1 MKLNKDKRQQ
11 AENRKGNEQHCG
23 FIGLIGRP
31 NVGKST
37 LLNQLVGQ
45 KVSITAHKPQTTR
58 NRILGIRTEQYTQIV
73 FIDTPG
79 IHRPEKLLNR
89 KIVAYA
95 TETLRDTDLNLWIV
109 EPLPESSLQKK
120 ELSFLHLEDQEIL
133 KLLSAK
139 AKRTVL
145 VLNKIDTIPQEQALV
160 SIKKLAELADFA
172 EIVPVSA
179 LKSTNVEH
187 LVETLKKYL
196 PVHPFYFETHQVTD
210 ASERFLASEFVR
222 EELFLRL
229 QQEIPYSVAVIVEQ
243 FEDDPK
249 CIKIACTI
257 CVERDSQKGIIIGKK
272 GEMLKTIG
280 TAARKK
286 IERLLGNKVHL
297 ALHVKILKQWSNN
310 AHHLRSLGF
319 N

>member
-1 MKLNKDKRQQ
+1 MKNNKDKRQQ
-11 AENRKGNEQHCG
+11 TEDRKETEQYSG

-45 KVSITAHKPQTTR
+45 KVSITAHKAQTTR
-58 NRILGIRTEQYTQIV
+58 NRILGIWTGLNTQII

-89 KIVAYA
+89 KIVAFA

-109 EPLPESSLQKK
+109 EPLPASSLEKR
-120 ELSFLHLEDQEIL
+120 ELSFLHREDQEIL
-133 KLLSAK
+133 KLLAGK
-139 AKRTVL
+139 EKRTVL

-160 SIKKLAELADFA
+160 SIEKLAKLADFA

-196 PVHPFYFETHQVTD
+196 PIHPFYFETHQVTD
-210 ASERFLASEFVR
+210 ASESFLASEFVR

-286 IERLLGNKVHL
+286 IERLLGNKVYL
-297 ALHVKILKQWSNN
+297 ALHVKVLKQWSNN

>member
-1 MKLNKDKRQQ
+1 MKKNKDNFQQ
-11 AENRKGNEQHCG
+11 TKDQKENKQNCG

-37 LLNQLVGQ
+37 LLNKLVGQ
-45 KVSITAHKPQTTR
+45 KISITAHKAQTTR
-58 NRILGIRTEQYTQIV
+58 NRILGIRTELNTQIV
-73 FIDTPG
+73 FVDTPG
-79 IHRPEKLLNR
+79 IHRTEKLLNR

-95 TETLRDTDLNLWIV
+95 TETLRNTDLNLWIV
-109 EPLPESSLQKK
+109 EPLPESSLHKK
-120 ELSFLHLEDQEIL
+120 DLSFLHIEDQGIL
-133 KLLSAK
+133 KLLLEK
-139 AKRTVL
+139 AKRTVI
-145 VLNKIDTIPQEQALV
+145 VFNKIDTIPQGQILV
-160 SIKKLAELADFA
+160 CIEKLAGIADFA
-172 EIVPVSA
+172 EIVPISA

-187 LVETLKKYL
+187 LLETLKKYL
-196 PVHPFYFETHQVTD
+196 PLHPFYFETHQVTD
-210 ASERFLASEFVR
+210 ASERFLSSEFVR

-229 QQEIPYSVAVIVEQ
+229 KQEIPYSVAVIVEQ

-257 CVERDSQKGIIIGKK
+257 CVERESQKGIIIGKK
-272 GEMLKTIG
+272 GEMLKKIG
-280 TAARKK
+280 AAARKK

-297 ALHVKILKQWSNN
+297 ALHVKVLKQWSNN

>member
-1 MKLNKDKRQQ
+1 MKNTKDNRQQ
-11 AENRKGNEQHCG
+11 TEEREKIEQHCG

-45 KVSITAHKPQTTR
+45 KISITAHKAQTTR
-58 NRILGIRTEQYTQIV
+58 NRILGILTDLNTQIV

-109 EPLPESSLQKK
+109 EPLPESLV
-120 ELSFLHLEDQEIL
+120 ENRDLSFLHREDQEIL
-133 KLLSAK
+133 KLLAGK
-139 AKRTVL
+139 EKRTVL

-160 SIKKLAELADFA
+160 SIEKLAKLADFA
-172 EIVPVSA
+172 EIVPISA

-196 PVHPFYFETHQVTD
+196 PVHPFYFENHQVTD
-210 ASERFLASEFVR
+210 VSERFLASEFVR

-229 QQEIPYSVAVIVEQ
+229 QQEIPYSVAVMVEQ

-272 GEMLKTIG
+272 GEMLKNIG

-297 ALHVKILKQWSNN
+297 ALHVKVLKQWSNN
-310 AHHLRSLGF
+310 AHHLRFLGF

>member
-1 MKLNKDKRQQ
+1 MKYNKDKLQQ
-11 AENRKGNEQHCG
+11 TEDRKEIEQYCG

-45 KVSITAHKPQTTR
+45 KVSITAHKAQTTR
-58 NRILGIRTEQYTQIV
+58 NRILGIRTELNTQIV

-109 EPLPESSLQKK
+109 EPLPASSLEKK
-120 ELSFLHLEDQEIL
+120 DLSFLHREDQEIL
-133 KLLSAK
+133 KLLAGK
-139 AKRTVL
+139 EKRTVL

-160 SIKKLAELADFA
+160 SIEKLAKLADFA

-272 GEMLKTIG
+272 GEMLKKIG

-297 ALHVKILKQWSNN
+297 ALHVKVLKQWSNN

>member
-1 MKLNKDKRQQ
+1 MKKNKDNFQQ
-11 AENRKGNEQHCG
+11 TKDQKENKQKCG

-37 LLNQLVGQ
+37 LLNKLVGQ
-45 KVSITAHKPQTTR
+45 KISITAHKAQTTR
-58 NRILGIRTEQYTQIV
+58 NRILGIRTELNTQIV
-73 FIDTPG
+73 FVDTPG
-79 IHRPEKLLNR
+79 IHRTEKLLNR

-95 TETLRDTDLNLWIV
+95 TETLRNTDLNLWIV
-109 EPLPESSLQKK
+109 EPLPESSLHKK
-120 ELSFLHLEDQEIL
+120 DLSFLHIEDQGIL
-133 KLLSAK
+133 KLLLEK
-139 AKRTVL
+139 AKRTVI
-145 VLNKIDTIPQEQALV
+145 VLNKIDTIPQGQILV
-160 SIKKLAELADFA
+160 CIEKLAGIADFA
-172 EIVPVSA
+172 EIVPISA

-187 LVETLKKYL
+187 LLETLKKYL
-196 PVHPFYFETHQVTD
+196 PLHPFYFETHQVTD
-210 ASERFLASEFVR
+210 ASERFLSSEFVR

-229 QQEIPYSVAVIVEQ
+229 KQEIPYSVAVIVEQ

-257 CVERDSQKGIIIGKK
+257 CVERESQKGIIIGKK
-272 GEMLKTIG
+272 GEMLKKIG

-297 ALHVKILKQWSNN
+297 VLHVKVLKQWSNN

>member
-1 MKLNKDKRQQ
+1 MKNNKDKRQQ
-11 AENRKGNEQHCG
+11 TEGRKENEQHCG

-37 LLNQLVGQ
+37 LLNQLIGQ
-45 KVSITAHKPQTTR
+45 KVSITAHKAQTTR
-58 NRILGIRTEQYTQIV
+58 NRILGIRTEQNSQIV

-109 EPLPESSLQKK
+109 EPIPESSLQKE
-120 ELSFLHLEDQEIL
+120 ELSFLHREDQEIL
-133 KLLSAK
+133 KLLSGK
-139 AKRTVL
+139 EKRTVL

-160 SIKKLAELADFA
+160 SIEKLAKLADFA

-196 PVHPFYFETHQVTD
+196 PVHPFDFETHQLTD

-297 ALHVKILKQWSNN
+297 ALHVKVLKQWSNN
-310 AHHLRSLGF
+310 ARHLRSLGF

>member
-1 MKLNKDKRQQ
+1 M
-11 AENRKGNEQHCG
+11 
-23 FIGLIGRP
+23 
-31 NVGKST
+31 
-37 LLNQLVGQ
+37 
-45 KVSITAHKPQTTR
+45 
-58 NRILGIRTEQYTQIV
+58 
-73 FIDTPG
+73 
-79 IHRPEKLLNR
+79 
-89 KIVAYA
+89 
-95 TETLRDTDLNLWIV
+95 
-109 EPLPESSLQKK
+109 
-120 ELSFLHLEDQEIL
+120 HLEDKEIL

-145 VLNKIDTIPQEQALV
+145 VLNKIDTIPHEQALV
-160 SIKKLAELADFA
+160 SIDKLARLADFA

-179 LKSTNVEH
+179 LKSTNVVH
-187 LVETLKKYL
+187 LIETLKKYL

-297 ALHVKILKQWSNN
+297 ALHVKVLKQWSNN

>member
-1 MKLNKDKRQQ
+1 MKKNKDNFQQ
-11 AENRKGNEQHCG
+11 TKDQKENKQKCG

-45 KVSITAHKPQTTR
+45 KISITAHKAQTTR
-58 NRILGIRTEQYTQIV
+58 NRILGIRTELNTQIV
-73 FIDTPG
+73 FVDTPG
-79 IHRPEKLLNR
+79 IHRTEKLLNR

-95 TETLRDTDLNLWIV
+95 TETLRNTDLNLWIV

-120 ELSFLHLEDQEIL
+120 DLSFLHIEDQGIL
-133 KLLSAK
+133 KLLLEK
-139 AKRTVL
+139 AKRTVI
-145 VLNKIDTIPQEQALV
+145 VLNKIDTIPQGQILV
-160 SIKKLAELADFA
+160 CIEKLSGIADFA
-172 EIVPVSA
+172 EIVPISA

-187 LVETLKKYL
+187 LLETLKKYL
-196 PVHPFYFETHQVTD
+196 SVHPFYFETHHVTD
-210 ASERFLASEFVR
+210 ASERFLSSEFVR

-229 QQEIPYSVAVIVEQ
+229 KQEIPYSVAVIVEQ

-257 CVERDSQKGIIIGKK
+257 CVERESQKGIIIGKK
-272 GEMLKTIG
+272 GEMLKKIG

-286 IERLLGNKVHL
+286 IEHLLGNKVHL
-297 ALHVKILKQWSNN
+297 ALHVKVLKQWSNN

>member
-1 MKLNKDKRQQ
+1 MKKNKDNFQQ
-11 AENRKGNEQHCG
+11 TKDQKENKQKCG

-45 KVSITAHKPQTTR
+45 KISITAQKAQTTR
-58 NRILGIRTEQYTQIV
+58 NRILGIRTELNTQIV
-73 FIDTPG
+73 FVDTPG
-79 IHRPEKLLNR
+79 IHRTEKLLNR

-95 TETLRDTDLNLWIV
+95 TETLRNTDLNLWIV
-109 EPLPESSLQKK
+109 EPLPESSLHKK
-120 ELSFLHLEDQEIL
+120 DLSFLHIEDQGIL
-133 KLLSAK
+133 KLLLEK
-139 AKRTVL
+139 AKRTVI
-145 VLNKIDTIPQEQALV
+145 VLNKIDTIPQGQILV
-160 SIKKLAELADFA
+160 CIEKLAGIADFA
-172 EIVPVSA
+172 EIVPISA

-187 LVETLKKYL
+187 LLATLKKYL
-196 PVHPFYFETHQVTD
+196 PLHPFYFETHQVTD
-210 ASERFLASEFVR
+210 ASERFLSSEFVR

-229 QQEIPYSVAVIVEQ
+229 KQEIPYSVAVIVEQ

-257 CVERDSQKGIIIGKK
+257 CVERESQKGIIIGKK
-272 GEMLKTIG
+272 GEMLKKIG

-297 ALHVKILKQWSNN
+297 VLHVKVLKQWSNN

>member
-1 MKLNKDKRQQ
+1 MKKNKDNFQQ
-11 AENRKGNEQHCG
+11 TKDQKENKQKCG

-45 KVSITAHKPQTTR
+45 KISITAHKAQPTR
-58 NRILGIRTEQYTQIV
+58 NRILGILTELNTQIV
-73 FIDTPG
+73 FVDTPG
-79 IHRPEKLLNR
+79 IHRTEKLLNR

-95 TETLRDTDLNLWIV
+95 TETLRNTDLNLWIV
-109 EPLPESSLQKK
+109 EPLPESSLHKK
-120 ELSFLHLEDQEIL
+120 DLSFLHIEDQGIL
-133 KLLSAK
+133 KLLLEK
-139 AKRTVL
+139 AKRTVI
-145 VLNKIDTIPQEQALV
+145 VLNKIDTIPQGQILV
-160 SIKKLAELADFA
+160 CIEKLAGIADFA
-172 EIVPVSA
+172 EIVPISA

-187 LVETLKKYL
+187 LLETLKKYL
-196 PVHPFYFETHQVTD
+196 PLHPFYFETHQVTD
-210 ASERFLASEFVR
+210 ASERFLSSEFVR

-229 QQEIPYSVAVIVEQ
+229 KQEIPYSVAVIVEQ

-257 CVERDSQKGIIIGKK
+257 CVERESQKGIIIGKK
-272 GEMLKTIG
+272 GEMLKKIG

-297 ALHVKILKQWSNN
+297 VLHVKVLKQWSNN

>member
-1 MKLNKDKRQQ
+1 MKNNKDKRQQ
-11 AENRKGNEQHCG
+11 TEGRKENEQHCG

-37 LLNQLVGQ
+37 LLNQLIGQ
-45 KVSITAHKPQTTR
+45 KVSITAHKAQTTR
-58 NRILGIRTEQYTQIV
+58 NRILGIRTEQNSQIV

-109 EPLPESSLQKK
+109 EPIPESSLQKE
-120 ELSFLHLEDQEIL
+120 ELSFLHREDQEIL
-133 KLLSAK
+133 KLLSGK

-160 SIKKLAELADFA
+160 SIEKLAKLADFA

-297 ALHVKILKQWSNN
+297 ALHVKVLKQWSNN

>member
-1 MKLNKDKRQQ
+1 MKYNKDKLQQ
-11 AENRKGNEQHCG
+11 TEDRKEIEQYCG

-45 KVSITAHKPQTTR
+45 KVSITAHKAQTTR
-58 NRILGIRTEQYTQIV
+58 NRILGIRTELNTQIV

-109 EPLPESSLQKK
+109 EPLPASSLEKR
-120 ELSFLHLEDQEIL
+120 ELSFLHREDQEIL
-133 KLLSAK
+133 KLLAGK
-139 AKRTVL
+139 EKRTVL

-160 SIKKLAELADFA
+160 SIEKLAKLADFA

-272 GEMLKTIG
+272 GEMLKKIG

-297 ALHVKILKQWSNN
+297 ALHVKVLKQWSNN

>member
-1 MKLNKDKRQQ
+1 MKNNKGIRQQ
-11 AENRKGNEQHCG
+11 AEDRKEIEQHCG

-37 LLNQLVGQ
+37 LLNKLVGQ
-45 KVSITAHKPQTTR
+45 KISITAHKAQTTR
-58 NRILGIRTEQYTQIV
+58 NRILGIRTDLNTQIV

-89 KIVAYA
+89 KIVSYA

-109 EPLPESSLQKK
+109 EPLPTISLEKK
-120 ELSFLHLEDQEIL
+120 DCSFLHREDQEIL
-133 KLLSAK
+133 KLLSGK
-139 AKRTVL
+139 EKRTVI
-145 VLNKIDTIPQEQALV
+145 VLNKIDTILQKHALV
-160 SIKKLAELADFA
+160 SIEKLAKLTDFA

-210 ASERFLASEFVR
+210 SSERFLASEFIR

-243 FEDDPK
+243 FDDRPK
-249 CIKIACTI
+249 HIIIACTI
-257 CVERDSQKGIIIGKK
+257 YVERDSQKGIIIGKK
-272 GEMLKTIG
+272 GEMLKKIG

-297 ALHVKILKQWSNN
+297 ALHVKVLKQWSNN
-310 AHHLRSLGF
+310 ARHLHTLGF

>member
-1 MKLNKDKRQQ
+1 MKKNKDNFQQ
-11 AENRKGNEQHCG
+11 TKDQKENKQKCG

-45 KVSITAHKPQTTR
+45 KISITAHKAQTTR
-58 NRILGIRTEQYTQIV
+58 NRILGIRTELNTQIV
-73 FIDTPG
+73 FVDTPG
-79 IHRPEKLLNR
+79 IHRTEKLLNR

-95 TETLRDTDLNLWIV
+95 TETLRNTDLNLWIV

-120 ELSFLHLEDQEIL
+120 DLSFLHIEDQGIL
-133 KLLSAK
+133 KLLLEK
-139 AKRTVL
+139 AKRTVI
-145 VLNKIDTIPQEQALV
+145 VLNKIDTIPQGQILV
-160 SIKKLAELADFA
+160 CIEKLAGIADFA
-172 EIVPVSA
+172 EIVPISA
-179 LKSTNVEH
+179 LKSTNLEH
-187 LVETLKKYL
+187 LLETLKKYL

-210 ASERFLASEFVR
+210 ASERFLSSEFVR

-229 QQEIPYSVAVIVEQ
+229 KQEIPYSVAVIVEQ

-257 CVERDSQKGIIIGKK
+257 CVERESQKGIIIGKK
-272 GEMLKTIG
+272 GEMLKKIG

-286 IERLLGNKVHL
+286 IEHLLGNKVHL
-297 ALHVKILKQWSNN
+297 ALHVKVLKQWSNN

>member
-1 MKLNKDKRQQ
+1 MKKNKDI
-11 AENRKGNEQHCG
+11 KGNEQHCG

-45 KVSITAHKPQTTR
+45 KVSITAHKAQTTR
-58 NRILGIRTEQYTQIV
+58 NRILGIRTEQNTQIV

-133 KLLSAK
+133 TLLSAK

-160 SIKKLAELADFA
+160 SINKLAELGDFA

>member
-1 MKLNKDKRQQ
+1 MKINKDKLQQ
-11 AENRKGNEQHCG
+11 TEDRKEKEQYCG

-45 KVSITAHKPQTTR
+45 KVSITAHKAQTTR

>member
-1 MKLNKDKRQQ
+1 MQNSKDKRQQ
-11 AENRKGNEQHCG
+11 TEDRKEIEQQCG

-45 KVSITAHKPQTTR
+45 KVSITAHKAQTTR
-58 NRILGIRTEQYTQIV
+58 NRILGIRTELNTQIV

-79 IHRPEKLLNR
+79 IHRPEKLLNS

-109 EPLPESSLQKK
+109 EPLPASSLEKR
-120 ELSFLHLEDQEIL
+120 ELSFLHREDQEIL
-133 KLLSAK
+133 KLLAGK
-139 AKRTVL
+139 EKRTVL

-160 SIKKLAELADFA
+160 SIEKLAKLADFA

-229 QQEIPYSVAVIVEQ
+229 QQEIPYSVAVNVEQ

-272 GEMLKTIG
+272 GEMLKKIG

-297 ALHVKILKQWSNN
+297 ALHVKVLKQWSNN

>member
-1 MKLNKDKRQQ
+1 M
-11 AENRKGNEQHCG
+11 
-23 FIGLIGRP
+23 IGRP

-45 KVSITAHKPQTTR
+45 KVSITAHKAQTTR
-58 NRILGIRTEQYTQIV
+58 NRILGIRTEQNTQIV

-120 ELSFLHLEDQEIL
+120 ELSFLHREDQEIL

-160 SIKKLAELADFA
+160 SIEKLAELANFA

-187 LVETLKKYL
+187 LIETLKKYL

-297 ALHVKILKQWSNN
+297 ALHVKVLKQWSNN

>member
-1 MKLNKDKRQQ
+1 MKNSKDESQQ
-11 AENRKGNEQHCG
+11 TEDREEIKQHCG

-45 KVSITAHKPQTTR
+45 KVSITAHKAQTTR
-58 NRILGIRTEQYTQIV
+58 NRILGIRTELNTQIV

-109 EPLPESSLQKK
+109 EPLPASSLEKRG
-120 ELSFLHLEDQEIL
+120 LSFLHREDQEIL
-133 KLLSAK
+133 KLLAGK
-139 AKRTVL
+139 EKRTVL

-160 SIKKLAELADFA
+160 SIEKLAKLADFA

-196 PVHPFYFETHQVTD
+196 PVHPFYFEKHQVTD
-210 ASERFLASEFVR
+210 ASERFLVSEFVR

-272 GEMLKTIG
+272 GEMLKKIG

-297 ALHVKILKQWSNN
+297 ALHVKVLKQWSNN

>member
-45 KVSITAHKPQTTR
+45 KVSITAHKAQTTR

>member
-1 MKLNKDKRQQ
+1 MKYNKDKLQQ
-11 AENRKGNEQHCG
+11 TEDRKEIEQYCG

-45 KVSITAHKPQTTR
+45 KVSITAHKAQTTR
-58 NRILGIRTEQYTQIV
+58 NRILGIRTELNTQIV

-109 EPLPESSLQKK
+109 EPLPASSLEKR
-120 ELSFLHLEDQEIL
+120 ELSFLHREDQEIL
-133 KLLSAK
+133 KLLAGK
-139 AKRTVL
+139 EKRTVL

-160 SIKKLAELADFA
+160 SIEKLAKLADFA

-272 GEMLKTIG
+272 GEMLKKIG

-297 ALHVKILKQWSNN
+297 ALHVKVLKQWSNN
-310 AHHLRSLGF
+310 SHHLRSLGF

>member
-1 MKLNKDKRQQ
+1 MKKNKDKHQQ
-11 AENRKGNEQHCG
+11 TEDRKENEQHCG

-45 KVSITAHKPQTTR
+45 KVSITAHKAQTTR
-58 NRILGIRTEQYTQIV
+58 NRILGIRTEQNTQIV

-160 SIKKLAELADFA
+160 SIEKLAELANFA

-187 LVETLKKYL
+187 LIETLKKYL

>member
-1 MKLNKDKRQQ
+1 MQHNK
-11 AENRKGNEQHCG
+11 NGHNHSEQYCG
-23 FIGLIGRP
+23 FIGIIGRP

-37 LLNQLVGQ
+37 LLNQLIGQ
-45 KVSITAHKPQTTR
+45 KVSITAHKAQTTR
-58 NRILGIRTEQYTQIV
+58 NRILGIRTDQNTQIV

-79 IHRPEKLLNR
+79 IHRPDKLLNR

-109 EPLPESSLQKK
+109 EPLTANALIKDGPSVLNP
-120 ELSFLHLEDQEIL
+120 EDQEIL
-133 KLLSAK
+133 KMLSGK
-139 AKRTVL
+139 EKRTVL
-145 VLNKIDTIPQEQALV
+145 VLNKIDTIHQEQALV
-160 SIKKLAELADFA
+160 SIAKLDKIADFA

-187 LVETLKKYL
+187 LVETVKKYL
-196 PVHPFYFETHQVTD
+196 SVHPFYFERHQVTD
-210 ASERFLASEFVR
+210 VSERFLASEFVR
-222 EELFLRL
+222 EELFIRL

-249 CIKIACTI
+249 CIKIACNI
-257 CVERDSQKGIIIGKK
+257 FVERNSQKGIIIGKK
-272 GEMLKTIG
+272 GAMLKSIG

-297 ALHVKILKQWSNN
+297 ALYVKVLKQWSHN
-310 AHHLRSLGF
+310 AHHLRTLGLD
-319 N
+319 

>member
-1 MKLNKDKRQQ
+1 MKKNKDIK
-11 AENRKGNEQHCG
+11 ENEQHCG

-45 KVSITAHKPQTTR
+45 KVSITAHKAQTTR
-58 NRILGIRTEQYTQIV
+58 NRILGIRTEQNTQIV

-133 KLLSAK
+133 TLLSAK

-160 SIKKLAELADFA
+160 SIDKLAELADFA

-179 LKSTNVEH
+179 LKSTNVVH